1 MLTDR
6 RKFLQQICMS
16 TAGISLASYIPHE
29 VINFKRGSTFLRS
42 IPESEGI
49 SSESILSFIDT
60 VEKNKLGLHSLMVA
74 RHGKIV
80 AEGWWDPYK
89 PDLKHM
95 LFSLSKSFTSTAIGF
110 VVAEGKLSVEDKV
123 VSFFSTMLPASVS
136 ANLAAMRVKD
146 ILTMTS
152 GHDKDTMPPM
162 RLGNQ
167 SWIKTFLSLPV
178 EHQPGSF
185 FLYNSGATY
194 MLSAIVQKLTG
205 KTVLDYLKPRFF
217 DPLEIR
223 NADWETSPE
232 GINAGAYGLRVK
244 TEDIAKLGQFYL
256 QKGMWNGKQLLPVKW
271 VEEATSF
278 QVPNASLTAK
288 DEQSDWQQGY
298 GYQFWRCRHN
308 IFRGDGAVGQYSIVM
323 PEQDTVV
330 AITSETANM
339 QAVMN
344 AVWDHLLAGMKG
356 GILPVNKSAYST
368 LQKKLSTL
376 TLLPSNASTHSP
388 IVANITGK
396 TFKLE
401 ENSMKATEVSFTF
414 LKDSCLFN
422 LKDANRDYSLLCGLN
437 HLERSES
444 VMPGDGSNLVQGNNK
459 ETKQVKVAAAAFW
472 RDDATFEMT
481 WMYYET
487 PHSDTVTCT
496 FNNTSVSIAFKSSL
510 VGKMGN
516 FKETRPVLEG
526 GLKTNTYSR

>member
-16 TAGISLASYIPHE
+16 TAGISFASYIPQEFIHLKKG
-29 VINFKRGSTFLRS
+29 NAFLRS
-42 IPESEGI
+42 LPESEGI

-60 VEKNKLGLHSLMVA
+60 VEKNKLGLHSLMII
-74 RHGKIV
+74 RHGKV
-80 AEGWWDPYK
+80 VTEGWWDPYK
-89 PDLKHM
+89 PDLRHM

-110 VVAEGKLSVEDKV
+110 AVTEGRLKVEDKV
-123 VSFFSTMLPASVS
+123 ISFFPSMLPESVS
-136 ANLAAMRVKD
+136 PNLAAMRVKD

-162 RLGNQ
+162 RQGTQ

-185 FLYNSGATY
+185 FLYNSGNTY

-217 DPLEIR
+217 DPLEIK

-256 QKGMWNGKQLLPVKW
+256 QKGVWNGKQLLPVKW

-278 QVPNASLTAK
+278 QVPNVSLTAK
-288 DEQSDWQQGY
+288 DERSDWQQGY
-298 GYQFWRCRHN
+298 GYQFWRCRHGS
-308 IFRGDGAVGQYSIVM
+308 FRGDGAVGQFSIVM
-323 PEQDTVV
+323 PEQDSVV

-339 QAVMN
+339 QAIMN
-344 AVWDHLLAGMKG
+344 AVWDHLLAGMKSTA
-356 GILPVNKSAYST
+356 LPQNKSAHDT
-368 LQKKLSTL
+368 LQQKLSSL
-376 TLLPSNASTHSP
+376 TLLPSKTTTSSP
-388 IVANITGK
+388 IVSGISGK
-396 TFKLE
+396 VFRLK
-401 ENSMKATEVSFTF
+401 ENEMKATEVSFTF

-437 HLERSES
+437 HLEKSES
-444 VMPGDGSNLVQGNNK
+444 IMPGDATNLVQGNNNG
-459 ETKQVKVAAAAFW
+459 TRPVKVAAAALW
-472 RDDATFEMT
+472 KDENTFEMT
-481 WMYYET
+481 WLYYET
-487 PHSDTVTCT
+487 PHSDTVTCR
-496 FNNTSVSIAFKSSL
+496 FENNEVKIAFKSSL
-510 VGKMGN
+510 IGKMGN

-526 GLKTNTYSR
+526 KLHA